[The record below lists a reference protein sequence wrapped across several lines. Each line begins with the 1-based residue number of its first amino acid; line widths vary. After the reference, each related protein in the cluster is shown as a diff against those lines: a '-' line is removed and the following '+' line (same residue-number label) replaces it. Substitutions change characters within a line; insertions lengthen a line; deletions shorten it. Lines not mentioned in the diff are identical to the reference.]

1 MRRLND
7 SLAGFG
13 GFVLAVGP
21 YADGGRENAMTTL
34 SDRSQAVAR
43 LYQAVISRAVI
54 GTAVD
59 TNGDPVPNPAVE
71 LRRSDTGDRRTVTTP
86 DTSSDS
92 SPSIN
97 FPPAINAQLPTANLL
112 SSRSV

>member
-1 MRRLND
+1 
-7 SLAGFG
+7 
-13 GFVLAVGP
+13 
-21 YADGGRENAMTTL
+21 MTTL

-59 TNGDPVPNPAVE
+59 TNGDPVPNAVVE
-71 LRRSDTGDRRTVTTP
+71 LRRSDTGDRRTVTAP

-97 FPPAINAQLPTANLL
+97 FPPAIMRNCQLPTCCRPDLCECGIAHSFLVY
-112 SSRSV
+112 RAFITGFARGYV